1 MKEEIIADLELDI
14 VEETELPEFDVLL
27 QREYEG

>member
-1 MKEEIIADLELDI
+1 MKEEIIADLDLDI
-14 VEETELPEFDVLL
+14 VEEVDLPEFDVLL

>member
-14 VEETELPEFDVLL
+14 VEEAELPEFDVLL

>member
-1 MKEEIIADLELDI
+1 MNEEIIADLELDL
-14 VEETELPEFDVLL
+14 VEEEELPEFDVLL